1 MLSGLG
7 RVGVVGLTFFWLACS
22 TEDTGLRSIDA
33 ETNSVQSVEPDAQA
47 PDARVNRD
55 RPADMMVPPP
65 PPADAAPD
73 APAPVDLAPDVVL
86 PPDLPPRTDQP
97 QGAACG
103 EDKECRTGHCV
114 DGFCCDK
121 ACNEGCSACN
131 LARTGRANGTCSW
144 ARDTNDKPCGKACSS
159 VATMPAVVEKICV
172 AGACVVPSAPKV
184 LTSCRDAN
192 PCVVAFCDNNE
203 ARCVKTTCPTMG
215 TCCCKAQNGART
227 CSRRDQCTGSKM
239 CE

>member
-1 MLSGLG
+1 MQSGLG
-7 RVGVVGLTFFWLACS
+7 RVGVVGLVIFWLGCS

-33 ETNSVQSVEPDAQA
+33 ETNSVQSLEPDAQ
-47 PDARVNRD
+47 PPTRVNRAD
-55 RPADMMVPPP
+55 RPADMMA
-65 PPADAAPD
+65 PAPDAATD
-73 APAPVDLAPDVVL
+73 APAPVDLAAPPPDL
-86 PPDLPPRTDQP
+86 AGDLPPRTDQP

-103 EDKECRTGHCV
+103 ADKECRTGHCV
-114 DGFCCDK
+114 DGVCCDK

-131 LARTGRANGTCSW
+131 LARTGRADGTCSW

-203 ARCVKTTCPTMG
+203 ARCVKTTCPTQG
-215 TCCCKAQNGART
+215 TCCCKSQSGQRM
-227 CSRRDQCTGSKM
+227 CSRRDQCTGTKM